1 MKNKEMKVKAMSMA
15 VAMSMVVGLC
25 PSTIFAATGSQT
37 AKDGTYTKTAH
48 VARTAE
54 DDENEDEWNEY
65 DVEVSLKVEDGKF
78 SAITVTPG
86 EGYNAES
93 DSYFAKAVSK
103 SKGIQKMLVG
113 KAATEDTI
121 NGWDSVSGATR
132 TSKAVKEAAL
142 AAIKSAN
149 EEVTVDTTKLE
160 AAITAA
166 EALKEADYTADS
178 WSAMQTKLTAAK
190 AALTAKESQSAVDT
204 AADELNTAVGNLKKA
219 QAEETKYI
227 VMNVPYNAFYE
238 AYNLTDKAVWEVE
251 DGVDAVST
259 ATTNKFK
266 GTTGLAKGTYNNG
279 KYIMGV
285 TLPVVVSAED
295 YAKLNTSLTESD
307 DYYFTTLDSEPEAY
321 SKLTVNKDGS
331 YSFSKVSD
339 AKVSNKYLSV
349 TDLDLNAGYGDY
361 QVTIDGLGTKD
372 GMKVGENETKEYTLY
387 GAILNTTAG
396 KSYGMTSLEN
406 LWVGTKKPNV
416 EIAWSIKEGQ
426 GLKRGHGAGDPF
438 YQFSDM
444 NGATLKSVTLITS
457 LGVIDVPCDII
468 LDKYYEGDLSGLTY
482 ALENDSKELSISGIP
497 SDLKDVKISVSGG
510 LATDKE
516 VKNGKVELDK
526 APNAGTQYTITISS
540 SNYPDIT
547 RTTSTPI
554 TKDEKTELQKWI
566 DKAVKTEG
574 YEENA
579 DLKEHVQ
586 EAEEML
592 KNKEALSYDAE
603 ELIGELTEKVKATY
617 TSVEASATL
626 KGNKLE
632 IALQDKEL
640 ADFENPTYTLSY
652 RQGRG
657 MTTFASGKLENLKVE
672 LEKDPTVG
680 TDYTLTI
687 VSDNYQDIKT
697 TVKASEDKT
706 ITTTELEAA
715 IAKAEAL
722 KEADYTADSWSAMQT
737 KLTAAKAALTAK
749 ESQSAV
755 DTAADELNTAVKAL
769 KKAEVAKETY
779 VLMNIPYSEFYAADQ
794 VAGADSVSS
803 ATKAKTRSTLAAGS
817 YHVNSDGTDITGI
830 TYPVKISDASVLKNY
845 TQITDDSKLSITV
858 NIKGKETTTEYNGKD
873 ALFESANYSY
883 YILSETPSYYKEA
896 TVNADGSLSFS
907 EVKGATAQKLSDASI
922 DFTTDTKYGDYEL
935 DVNGLP
941 KTVNTVYG
949 VVISTKEGDNY
960 GLRHLENIW
969 KKTKL
974 AWSTGFV
981 TTSHGNT
988 LDSKDYEKMMGQTIN
1003 KITYYTDNGIYEIG
1017 ADQYVPVKFNGTV
1030 AAENADVESG
1040 KVNLTVEG
1048 LPGDYQAEYTVEGLE
1063 DVQVKD
1069 GVLTYKTKGAEIG
1082 KYTLKVSDKS
1092 GKYAD
1097 LTTDFEL
1104 TKEAVPVVFNNESA
1118 ALVAAE
1124 GYAAE
1129 DVTSYVKKI
1138 KSVTVD
1144 GTEYAATGKRAV
1156 KIIKEDGTIDT
1167 TAAPFKDA
1175 ENGHGFKIS
1184 VKATGYAKDYE
1195 FTYTLS
1201 QESEYTYAY
1210 VGLSWAEY
1218 WADENVQAAGDTS
1231 SSDAK
1236 DSKGESDKG
1245 AFDTVTRA
1253 TVNHGLHRGSF
1264 QCNAVIKA
1272 ENGKEYAVEYWTDGT
1287 TAVLTDGSKIT
1298 FNRGEITEESG
1309 ATTKMTEY
1317 DVLGLKY
1324 VPVKVKT
1331 SDLDALKASYR
1342 VIENGSE
1349 LAGGYSEKN
1358 LVSYTGLVANV
1369 TENTNGLKTA
1379 TKNEDGSF
1387 SFSARVNNGS
1397 ESGIK
1402 DQALK
1407 TAPTAE
1413 EAGLK
1418 VKEASGSYGEFLRVD
1433 LTGNYGDLGSN
1444 LQTVTWTYYGD
1455 DSTYT
1460 NVKATYGTKFA
1471 ADNWMHKAMGIQLGL
1486 TDSLRC
1492 KLPEGTDGTGYWT
1505 ITLTALGY
1513 NDVTYKFQATEE
1525 NIVKESEDK
1534 TITTTELEAAIAKA
1548 EALKEAEYTA
1558 ESWASM
1564 QMELQEAKDELKNPK
1579 TQATVDEAVSHLNA
1593 AVEALVKKE
1602 EPAAV
1607 DTSSL
1612 EKVIS
1617 DAAALK
1623 EADYTVDSWKA
1634 LQSALTDAKSALNA
1648 KESQEKVDKATDAL
1662 NTAIKALVK
1671 NGNQAGSQNGSA
1683 TPTVTKKAGTT
1694 TDGSASKGTSGSKAA
1709 KTGDPANVLGLLG
1722 LAFSSL
1728 GAGVGGFAWK
1738 RKRK

>member
-54 DDENEDEWNEY
+54 DDENGDEWNEY
-65 DVEVSLKVEDGKF
+65 DVEVSLIVKDGKF
-78 SAITVTPG
+78 SDVVVTPG
-86 EGYNAES
+86 EGYDSES
-93 DSYFAKAVSK
+93 DSYFKKAYEADK
-103 SKGIQKMLVG
+103 KNLKGIKTVIVG
-113 KAATEDTI
+113 QSATEDTI
-121 NGWDSVSGATR
+121 NSWDSVSGATR
-132 TSKAVKEAAL
+132 TSDAIKKAAL
-142 AAIKSAN
+142 EAIQSAPTAG
-149 EEVTVDTTKLE
+149 ETVTIDTAKLE
-160 AAITAA
+160 SAIAAA
-166 EALKEADYTADS
+166 EKLTEADYTADS
-178 WSAMQTKLTAAK
+178 WSVMQTKLTSAK
-190 AALTAKESQSAVDT
+190 AALKAKESQSAVDT
-204 AADELNTAVGNLKKA
+204 AADELNA
-219 QAEETKYI
+219 
-227 VMNVPYNAFYE
+227 
-238 AYNLTDKAVWEVE
+238 
-251 DGVDAVST
+251 
-259 ATTNKFK
+259 
-266 GTTGLAKGTYNNG
+266 
-279 KYIMGV
+279 
-285 TLPVVVSAED
+285 
-295 YAKLNTSLTESD
+295 
-307 DYYFTTLDSEPEAY
+307 
-321 SKLTVNKDGS
+321 
-331 YSFSKVSD
+331 
-339 AKVSNKYLSV
+339 
-349 TDLDLNAGYGDY
+349 
-361 QVTIDGLGTKD
+361 
-372 GMKVGENETKEYTLY
+372 
-387 GAILNTTAG
+387 
-396 KSYGMTSLEN
+396 
-406 LWVGTKKPNV
+406 
-416 EIAWSIKEGQ
+416 
-426 GLKRGHGAGDPF
+426 
-438 YQFSDM
+438 
-444 NGATLKSVTLITS
+444 
-457 LGVIDVPCDII
+457 
-468 LDKYYEGDLSGLTY
+468 
-482 ALENDSKELSISGIP
+482 
-497 SDLKDVKISVSGG
+497 
-510 LATDKE
+510 
-516 VKNGKVELDK
+516 
-526 APNAGTQYTITISS
+526 
-540 SNYPDIT
+540 
-547 RTTSTPI
+547 
-554 TKDEKTELQKWI
+554 
-566 DKAVKTEG
+566 
-574 YEENA
+574 
-579 DLKEHVQ
+579 
-586 EAEEML
+586 
-592 KNKEALSYDAE
+592 
-603 ELIGELTEKVKATY
+603 
-617 TSVEASATL
+617 
-626 KGNKLE
+626 
-632 IALQDKEL
+632 
-640 ADFENPTYTLSY
+640 
-652 RQGRG
+652 
-657 MTTFASGKLENLKVE
+657 
-672 LEKDPTVG
+672 
-680 TDYTLTI
+680 
-687 VSDNYQDIKT
+687 
-697 TVKASEDKT
+697 
-706 ITTTELEAA
+706 
-715 IAKAEAL
+715 
-722 KEADYTADSWSAMQT
+722 
-737 KLTAAKAALTAK
+737 
-749 ESQSAV
+749 
-755 DTAADELNTAVKAL
+755 AVKAL

-779 VLMNIPYSEFYAADQ
+779 VLMNIPYSEFYAADK

-817 YHVNSDGTDITGI
+817 YHVNNDGTDITGI

-858 NIKGKETTTEYNGKD
+858 NMKGKEKTTEYNGKD
-873 ALFESANYSY
+873 ALFESASYSY

-896 TVNADGSLSFS
+896 TVNADGSFSFS

-941 KTVNTVYG
+941 KSVNTVYG

-969 KKTKL
+969 KKTEL

-988 LDSKDYEKMMGQTIN
+988 LNSKHYEKMMGQTIN
-1003 KITYYTDNGIYEIG
+1003 KITYYTDNGIYEID
-1017 ADQYVPVKFNGTV
+1017 ADQYVPIKFNGTV
-1030 AAENADVESG
+1030 AAENADVKSG
-1040 KVNLTVEG
+1040 KVNVTVEG
-1048 LPGDYQAEYTVEGLE
+1048 LPGDYQAEYTVKGLE

-1069 GVLTYKTKGAEIG
+1069 GVLTYKTKGAETG
-1082 KYTLKVSDKS
+1082 RYTLKVSDKS

-1097 LTTDFEL
+1097 LKTDFEL
-1104 TKEAVPVVFNNESA
+1104 TTEAVPVVFNSESA

-1124 GYAAE
+1124 GYAAD
-1129 DVTSYVKKI
+1129 DVTSYVKNI

-1167 TAAPFKDA
+1167 TAAPFKNA
-1175 ENGHGFKIS
+1175 ENGQEFKIT
-1184 VKATGYAKDYE
+1184 VKATGYAKDCE

-1201 QESEYTYAY
+1201 KESEYTYAY

-1218 WADENVQAAGDTS
+1218 WAAENVQAAGDKS

-1236 DSKGESDKG
+1236 DAKGESDKG

-1253 TVNHGLHRGSF
+1253 TVTHGLHRGSF

-1358 LVSYTGLVANV
+1358 LVGYTGLVANV

-1407 TAPTAE
+1407 TAPSAE
-1413 EAGLK
+1413 EAGLT

-1460 NVKATYGTKFA
+1460 NAKATYGTKFA
-1471 ADNWMHKAMGIQLGL
+1471 ADNWMHKIYGIQLAL

-1492 KLPEGTDGTGYWT
+1492 TLPEGTDGTGYWT

-1513 NDVTYKFQATEE
+1513 NDVTYRFQATDE
-1525 NIVKESEDK
+1525 NIVKASEDEK
-1534 TITTTELEAAIAKA
+1534 ITTTELEAAIAKA
-1548 EALKEAEYTA
+1548 EALTESDYTA

-1579 TQATVDEAVSHLNA
+1579 TQATVDEAVRHLNA
-1593 AVEALVKKE
+1593 AVEALVKAEGDKKE

-1623 EADYTVDSWKA
+1623 EADYTADSWKA

-1648 KESQEKVDKATDAL
+1648 KESQEKVDKATDKL
-1662 NTAIKALVK
+1662 NSAIKALVK
-1671 NGNQAGSQNGSA
+1671 NGKQDGSQNGSA

-1709 KTGDPANVLGLLG
+1709 KTGDPANILGLLG

-1738 RKRK
+1738 KKRK